1 MNTLNTTPSK
11 PGLCRRAAGLA
22 ALSSLVMFTV
32 AGQAQAQPGGPG
44 MMGGPGGHS
53 DQGMRHRHGGPR
65 MGGADME
72 KFAERR
78 IEYIIKEV
86 GGTPEQKDKLLAIA
100 KATAA
105 DMKPLRE
112 AHMQSRQKAL
122 GLLAA
127 PTIDRAA
134 LEQLRAAEIQSAD
147 AMSKRMTQSMIDS
160 AEVLRP
166 EQRAK
171 LAESMKKRMEG
182 RQRP

>member
-1 MNTLNTTPSK
+1 MGGPS
-11 PGLCRRAAGLA
+11 
-22 ALSSLVMFTV
+22 
-32 AGQAQAQPGGPG
+32 GQGGPG
-44 MMGGPGGHS
+44 MMGGPE
-53 DQGMRHRHGGPR
+53 GMSHHHGGPR
-65 MGGADME
+65 GMGRMGPEDMA

-78 IEYIIKEV
+78 IDYVIKEV

-112 AHMQSRQKAL
+112 QHMQARQKAF

-127 PTIDRAA
+127 PTVDRAA
-134 LEQLRAAEIQSAD
+134 LEQLRASEMAAAD
-147 AMSKRMTQSMIDS
+147 AMSKRMVQSMADS
-160 AEVLRP
+160 AEVLKP

-182 RQRP
+182 RGKR